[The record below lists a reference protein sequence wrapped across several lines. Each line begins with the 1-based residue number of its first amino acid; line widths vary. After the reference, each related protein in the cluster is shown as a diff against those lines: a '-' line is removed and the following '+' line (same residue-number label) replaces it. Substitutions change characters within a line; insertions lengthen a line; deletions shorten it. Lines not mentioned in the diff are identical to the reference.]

1 MASIDFKDGS
11 DYVIY
16 QYNGKTFIG
25 KFHKTIPSQVSAKG
39 GTHYELGGTSH
50 FTSTNYYYIENPAE
64 LEIELN
70 IPSTGSAELTWKIKP
85 AFYKEL
91 IASNEADYKTFVFTV
106 PKSLVAI
113 SNVGGTL
120 IDATLLAAYEELCF

>member
-1 MASIDFKDGS
+1 MASIDFTDGS

-16 QYNGKTFIG
+16 QYSGKTFIG
-25 KFHKTIPSQVSAKG
+25 KFYKDSASTKPSQVTVSG
-39 GTHYELGGTSH
+39 GTHATLGFDS
-50 FTSTNYYYIENPAE
+50 NCYYIENPAE
-64 LEIELN
+64 LEIELS

-91 IASNEADYKTFVFTV
+91 IASNNADYKTFIFTV

-113 SNVGGTL
+113 SNVGGDI
-120 IDATLLAAYEELCF
+120 IDSTLLAAYEELCF